1 MASETSISDLPDEVL
16 DQVLY
21 HLSPEQT
28 ALNVRRASKRFARL
42 SEEPLLWRYYCR
54 TEFTYWD
61 AKHHIKQKM
70 GGDVS
75 DVEWEKLYIYRKQID
90 TRTSELLDSILSEQ
104 IGRIDKTKDISEFG
118 YDAKDILLRNCQA
131 ETNTDDVLAR
141 RCVLKQKLSFIQW
154 ELEELT
160 GQLDSTAAP
169 FSTISIEQR
178 LSMNGAD

>member
-1 MASETSISDLPDEVL
+1 MAQPTAISDLPDEVL

-21 HLSPEQT
+21 YLSPEQT
-28 ALNVRRASKRFARL
+28 ILVRRVSKRFARL

-54 TEFTYWD
+54 TEFNYWD
-61 AKHHIKQKM
+61 GKHRIKQKF

-75 DVEWEKLYIYRKQID
+75 DVEWEKLYIYRKDID

-131 ETNTDDVLAR
+131 ETDTDDVLAR
-141 RCVLKQKLSFIQW
+141 RCVLTSRFYSYGGSWKS
-154 ELEELT
+154 
-160 GQLDSTAAP
+160 
-169 FSTISIEQR
+169 
-178 LSMNGAD
+178 